1 MRKRKTKD
9 SNNMILFSNWLGS
22 HISGI
27 YLLKC
32 VTMLIVMSVFVENV
46 NGLDVVEKPLIVENN
61 TLPSS
66 TFTPL
71 ENTSRSLEISVTHHA
86 TVRDKALD
94 TTTISNY
101 DSMEEEDMSG
111 EVNEE
116 VKTTVVR

>member
-1 MRKRKTKD
+1 
-9 SNNMILFSNWLGS
+9 MILFSNWLGS

-71 ENTSRSLEISVTHHA
+71 DNISNTSRSLEISVTHHA

-101 DSMEEEDMSG
+101 DSMEEEDLSG